1 MPLLPSPADRR
12 NAWPAAVQHGRGW
25 PLPADGLGGTLTD
38 AAAALAAAVA
48 VGSGVLLAS
57 RRLAGA
63 LPSPPAPAAT
73 VAVACAGVL
82 LVAVADRG
90 RRSGRAAL
98 LPSLSA
104 RCGLLLATLSLA
116 VPALARDGRWHVGAA
131 GVLGWLI
138 TLVAVLVSAGVA
150 LRLPSVRPTADGP
163 RPSRRLRRDA
173 PKRRP
178 LASPV
183 LPAGTDSTSGPG
195 VGLPAPTACPGRLRQ
210 EQQRYE
216 PSPDAD
222 CLRGRLILAVA
233 AGAKTAHGHVGF
245 CPAFVETPRVEVTTD
260 YDGVEAVVTAAEV
273 LPWGVRLEC
282 RLAEPAE
289 EPIEIPVDFLAQA
302 RV

>member
-12 NAWPAAVQHGRGW
+12 TAWPALVQHGRSW
-25 PLPADGLGGTLTD
+25 PLPADGLSGTLTD
-38 AAAALAAAVA
+38 AASTVAAAVA
-48 VGSGVLLAS
+48 VGSGMLLAS

-63 LPSPPAPAAT
+63 LPPPPAAAAT

-98 LPSLSA
+98 LPALSA

-116 VPALARDGRWHVGAA
+116 VPSLARDGRWHVGAA
-131 GVLGWLI
+131 GVLGWLL
-138 TLVAVLVSAGVA
+138 TLVAVLMSAGVT
-150 LRLPSVRPTADGP
+150 LRLPPMRRGTDEPRPARRPRRDGP
-163 RPSRRLRRDA
+163 V
-173 PKRRP
+173 RRP
-178 LASPV
+178 LASPAP
-183 LPAGTDSTSGPG
+183 PADADSTRQPG
-195 VGLPAPTACPGRLRQ
+195 LGLPAPTACPGRLRQ

-245 CPAFVETPRVEVTTD
+245 CPAFIETPRVEVTTD